1 MNPIRYLSLAVVL
14 VLGCQGMPTVTRT
27 GDVKDVIIGDNL
39 ASGEITV
46 NPGDEVRW
54 VNKRS
59 APVRVILIDP
69 VSNKQV
75 SCKSNFGGWMTSG
88 DTAQLTTNETASIC
102 FRDAGTFRYTVRMES
117 SRTAG
122 ELNVSGVIKVGG
134 QGGGQAVGQTNDQ
147 NRGQSSGQTS
157 ARASEAID
165 DKPSDPV
172 IQQAQGRPLPRLRRQ
187 RCLQLSECDIEKLLR
202 KAARKVTEGRSAS
215 ILLSEGVS
223 PVYVQEQLG
232 HATIELTVSTYGRW
246 LKKKAPGALDRLD
259 FVSEVASGSKT
270 GFWSPTGNSGR
281 TTGGQH
287 WWPIHKKS

>member
-69 VSNKQV
+69 VSDKQV

-165 DKPSDPV
+165 DKPSDPSD
-172 IQQAQGRPLPRLRRQ
+172 PT
-187 RCLQLSECDIEKLLR
+187 SS
-202 KAARKVTEGRSAS
+202 RS
-215 ILLSEGVS
+215 
-223 PVYVQEQLG
+223 
-232 HATIELTVSTYGRW
+232 
-246 LKKKAPGALDRLD
+246 
-259 FVSEVASGSKT
+259 
-270 GFWSPTGNSGR
+270 
-281 TTGGQH
+281 TTTTTTTTTM
-287 WWPIHKKS
+287 PPAK